1 MTAASTN
8 NVQHTEL
15 QVKAQSFGAIKR
27 TYATPPAAFRDSA
40 SNDPRF
46 LNSHSEASELVAQSR
61 RAASANGF
69 GDADAAT
76 VALPVRP
83 SRIFAPGDSPLLY
96 KTAGMR
102 DLIATASGWVAGV
115 ARRAY
120 SEWCRRQ
127 MARATYRTLR
137 QLDARTLR
145 DLGLSRAE
153 LSSTAYELSGQAEAT
168 RVRSLKS
175 LHYLPI

>member
-1 MTAASTN
+1 
-8 NVQHTEL
+8 
-15 QVKAQSFGAIKR
+15 
-27 TYATPPAAFRDSA
+27 
-40 SNDPRF
+40 
-46 LNSHSEASELVAQSR
+46 
-61 RAASANGF
+61 
-69 GDADAAT
+69 
-76 VALPVRP
+76 
-83 SRIFAPGDSPLLY
+83 
-96 KTAGMR
+96 
-102 DLIATASGWVAGV
+102 
-115 ARRAY
+115 
-120 SEWCRRQ
+120 